1 MVLPLSTLLLSRAKA
16 FLALWSLVKF
26 LQAASF
32 DSRACRNSDEEEGED
47 EEEEEEEEDVEDLRR
62 LFSSTPSSSSSS
74 PTTCTSLPSALEAGV
89 LGAETEGHLGP
100 KEDTEEEEEEEEW
113 GIWGEREED
122 GGTSWGAS
130 KISPELH
137 SELQES

>member
-1 MVLPLSTLLLSRAKA
+1 MSPTHTVRPSGSRHLDTNFEKT
-16 FLALWSLVKF
+16 
-26 LQAASF
+26 
-32 DSRACRNSDEEEGED
+32 EED

-74 PTTCTSLPSALEAGV
+74 PTTCISLPSALEAGV

-100 KEDTEEEEEEEEW
+100 KEDTEEEEEEEEG

>member
-1 MVLPLSTLLLSRAKA
+1 MDTNFEKT
-16 FLALWSLVKF
+16 
-26 LQAASF
+26 
-32 DSRACRNSDEEEGED
+32 EED
-47 EEEEEEEEDVEDLRR
+47 EEEEEEVEDVEDLRR

-100 KEDTEEEEEEEEW
+100 KEDTEEEE
-113 GIWGEREED
+113 GEILGEKEED
-122 GGTSWGAS
+122 WGTSWGAS